1 MTFTV
6 EVIMNGG
13 IEKERGMEIKG
24 RAAKE
29 TGYELMEF
37 LQQQREAKEKEL
49 LTVCNERTERFGLV
63 LSETDKQELMLCRN
77 NSLKKHRRVEFGGS
91 ILDKIIYAFCD
102 SQYVSQ
108 DNYLK
113 ILEKLQDMFYEFKN
127 EMQDKMND
135 EELIHFMREQYEEVC
150 FGDLDYLEGTCLP
163 RMAAAIRGGYRGF
176 EGSDGYGEY
185 RKLSEEERWSEEL
198 YYQALS
204 DIMD

>member
-1 MTFTV
+1 M
-6 EVIMNGG
+6 EEIERE
-13 IEKERGMEIKG
+13 EKEREV
-24 RAAKE
+24 KE
-29 TGYELMEF
+29 SEYELLNF
-37 LQQQREAKEKEL
+37 LQNRREAKEKEL
-49 LTVCNERTERFGLV
+49 LAVCNERTERFGLV

-77 NSLKKHRRVEFGGS
+77 RSLKKHRRVEFGGS
-91 ILDKIIYAFCD
+91 ILDKLIYAFCD

-113 ILEKLQDMFYEFKN
+113 TLEKLQDMFYEFKN

-135 EELIHFMREQYEEVC
+135 EELLHFMREQYEEVC

-163 RMAAAIRGGYRGF
+163 RMAAAVRGGYRGF

-198 YYQALS
+198 YYEALL

>member
-1 MTFTV
+1 MEEIER
-6 EVIMNGG
+6 EV
-13 IEKERGMEIKG
+13 KESE
-24 RAAKE
+24 
-29 TGYELMEF
+29 YELLNF
-37 LQQQREAKEKEL
+37 LQNRQEVKEKEL
-49 LTVCNERTERFGLV
+49 LAACNERTERFGLV

-77 NSLKKHRRVEFGGS
+77 RSLKKHRRVEFGGS
-91 ILDKIIYAFCD
+91 ILDKLIYAFCD

-113 ILEKLQDMFYEFKN
+113 TLEKLQDMFYEFKN

-135 EELIHFMREQYEEVC
+135 EELLHFMREQYEEVC

-163 RMAAAIRGGYRGF
+163 RMAAAVRGGYRGF

-198 YYQALS
+198 YYEALS